1 MALFEL
7 ARSPW
12 FWQVVLCTLIPLG
25 ATLAPGLRSITTLG
39 WEWLWSLIGGAF
51 AACGSLASRFFL

>member
-12 FWQVVLCTLIPLG
+12 FWQVVLCTLTLLG
-25 ATLAPGLRSITTLG
+25 DALAPGLRSITTLG
-39 WEWLWSLIGGAF
+39 WAWLWALIGGAF
-51 AACGSLASRFFL
+51 AACGSLASRLLL